1 MGACFFFIS
10 RSRREIHR
18 KSMSSRKGSP
28 CYGNVSLQSISLW
41 YSGLYCVSP
50 SLCNSLYWCWFS
62 GCFVI
67 PSSIFWALRPVQC
80 LVSSPPLS
88 LHSGPWSS
96 VLTPAAHPGPDVK
109 SRITALSHRVW
120 APVKF
125 ANSCEASLQ
134 SPSFHT
140 VHETLGSEAH
150 VKFGQGEKL

>member
-1 MGACFFFIS
+1 
-10 RSRREIHR
+10 
-18 KSMSSRKGSP
+18 MSSRKGSP

-50 SLCNSLYWCWFS
+50 SLCNSLYRCWFS

-96 VLTPAAHPGPDVK
+96 VLTPAAHPGPDVGF
-109 SRITALSHRVW
+109 RITALSHRVW

-140 VHETLGSEAH
+140 VHERPTSSLVKEKSFNVDYLDSRYISLLGL
-150 VKFGQGEKL
+150 KKRT